1 MSKYFTLS
9 DFCEILKTHKT
20 DKKHES
26 LLTILLN
33 MKCEDFIIIINGL
46 ISTNTTQFFQC
57 KIKHISTFSP
67 S

>member
-46 ISTNTTQFFQC
+46 ISTNTTQFFQ
-57 KIKHISTFSP
+57 
-67 S
+67 